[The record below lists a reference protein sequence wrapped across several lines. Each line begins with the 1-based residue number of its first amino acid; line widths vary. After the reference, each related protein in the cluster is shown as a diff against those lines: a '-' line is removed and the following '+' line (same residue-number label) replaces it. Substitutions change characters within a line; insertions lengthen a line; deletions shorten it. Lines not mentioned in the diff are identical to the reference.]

1 MKRSLM
7 LLIGSLF
14 LVSGSTG
21 LIYETLWIRILSLG
35 VGSTSSSMS
44 LVLSIFFL
52 GLALG
57 SFLSGKYS
65 YKIQNPLKAYG
76 ILELIIGLYASV
88 LVFPLI
94 QLHKLIALLPLSG
107 SLTFLGVF
115 IKFLVV
121 GALLILPTVCMGA
134 TFPLLV
140 KIFLNKER
148 TLGKYVGLLY
158 ALNTFGAVIGAFA
171 TGYLLVPAFGV
182 LSSNYLAAFLNLVVA
197 ATALY
202 LSRQKEFSNT
212 QKEERTSVFEKG
224 SLNFRSSL
232 ILFSTFV
239 CGFVSISCE
248 VIWNKYLNIFLGT
261 NIYGIG
267 LVLALFLLGIA
278 LGSLVLSQFIDRVQN
293 KFSLFV
299 WLLLLSGLTLLCSSL
314 LLNKA
319 PELSIVLQAYT
330 KGYVS
335 LLTMKTFVVTMI
347 LLLPTSIF
355 GMLFPLSITLLTTST
370 KNAPGVL
377 GMAYAVNTVGAI
389 LGSYVTGIFLIPVFG
404 SSFALCTSLILSCV
418 LLVLLCFSIEEQ
430 KSQRILLV
438 VFTLV
443 FAIVAVKGSSL
454 EYKNLIKSAYQQS
467 GYKISEKQPAIK
479 DYLQVALRPY
489 SDAHEEFKLI
499 IEGETAVISLSHD
512 PADGENYRNFYRL
525 KTSGLNESVYNM
537 QNLEELPKY
546 EALIAFLPY
555 LFSKAPK
562 QAFVV
567 GYGGG
572 FTVDFLTETDL
583 RKVNVVELE
592 KGILKA
598 ADYVYQGNNPLLTRK
613 NLNLKVEDARYVLAA
628 KLNGPQD
635 IIISQPSHSW
645 LSGAA
650 NLFTQEFFEVVK
662 DNLAEQGIFSQ
673 WLNLYNM
680 DVTVLQS
687 ILKTFY
693 TVFPHGAVFTQL
705 GDQEMVLIGSKRPL
719 DLNLKKLEVIAQNQ
733 IFRKKLGGIFGHS
746 SFDVLSLF
754 SLSREEAL
762 NLAKDA
768 TINTDINAFAEVK
781 QSKLF
786 YEGLGNRE
794 TPQAYLSRM
803 FKGDYS
809 GITKSADNQQ
819 FYYNL
824 LLSLNQGGHY
834 DKFNVVLNKYEEKV
848 KTLPKEFSSLGYLCF
863 RAGRFESAFDYLSK
877 SLKVK
882 PETESLNL
890 LLSSLTE
897 QERYAEV
904 NQWFKKY
911 QTISNKAST
920 CYQANSLIRQKRM
933 VEAEPIASK
942 IVSEINGYTNLCGEM
957 VNKMLGSY
965 FLQKNNP
972 TVAIPFLEA
981 YYKTHQ
987 QDITNLND
995 MLSAYASINDQG
1007 NLKQFKDYLPLV
1019 VQSETKLLQVKRDLF
1034 KQNGLQKDAEMV
1046 ETRLKRLSRGLDSE

>member
-1 MKRSLM
+1 M

-65 YKIQNPLKAYG
+65 HKIKNPLKAYG
-76 ILELIIGLYASV
+76 LLEMVIGVYASF

-94 QLHKLIALLPLSG
+94 QLHKLIAILPLSG
-107 SLTFLGVF
+107 SLSFLGVF
-115 IKFLVV
+115 TKFLIV
-121 GALLILPTVCMGA
+121 GLLLILPTVCMGA

-148 TLGKYVGLLY
+148 TLGKYVSILY

-171 TGYLLVPAFGV
+171 TGYLLVPSFGV
-182 LSSNYLAAFLNLVVA
+182 LFSNYLAAFLNLAVGG
-197 ATALY
+197 TAIY
-202 LSRQKEFSNT
+202 LSSRKDLAVEAK
-212 QKEERTSVFEKG
+212 QKEEETGFRLG

-232 ILFSTFV
+232 ILLSTFI

-278 LGSLVLSQFIDRVQN
+278 LGSLILSQFVEKVQN
-293 KFSLFV
+293 KFSLFM
-299 WLLLLSGLTLLCSSL
+299 WLLFLSGVTLLCSSL

-330 KGYVS
+330 KGHVS
-335 LLTMKTFVVTMI
+335 LLTMKTLVVTLI

-355 GMLFPLSITLLTTST
+355 GMLFPLSITLITSST
-370 KNAPGVL
+370 QNAPGIL
-377 GMAYAVNTVGAI
+377 GLAYAVNTVGAI
-389 LGSYVTGIFLIPVFG
+389 LGSYITGIFLIPVFG
-404 SSFALCTSLILSCV
+404 SSFALLTSLILSCV
-418 LLVLLCFSIEEQ
+418 LLVILCLSIEER
-430 KSQRILLV
+430 KTERLAV
-438 VFTLV
+438 AVFTFV
-443 FAIVAVKGSSL
+443 FATVAFKASTL
-454 EYKNLIKSAYQQS
+454 DYKNLIKSAYQQS
-467 GYKISEKQPAIK
+467 GYKMSEKQPAVA
-479 DYLQVALRPY
+479 DYLKVALKPY
-489 SDAHEEFKLI
+489 SESHEEFKLI

-512 PADGENYRNFYRL
+512 PADGENYRNYFRL

-537 QNLEELPKY
+537 ENLEELPKY

-572 FTVDFLTETDL
+572 FTVDFLTDTDL

-598 ADYVYQGNNPLLTRK
+598 ADYVYKGNNPLLTRP

-650 NLFTQEFFEVVK
+650 NLFTEEFFEVVK

-719 DLNLKKLEVIAQNQ
+719 DLNLKKLEAITQNQ
-733 IFRKKLGGIFGHS
+733 IFRKKLAGVFGHS
-746 SFDVLSLF
+746 SYDVVSLF

-762 NLAKDA
+762 KLAKDA
-768 TINTDINAFAEVK
+768 TINTDINAFAEVE

-786 YEGLGNRE
+786 YEGLGTRE
-794 TPQAYLSRM
+794 TPQHYLSRV
-803 FKGDYS
+803 FRGDYG
-809 GITKSADNQQ
+809 GITKSADNEQ

-848 KTLPKEFSSLGYLCF
+848 KNQPSEYASLGYLCF
-863 RAGRFESAFDYLSK
+863 RAGRFESAFEYLSK
-877 SLKVK
+877 ALKQK
-882 PETESLNL
+882 ADKQNFNL
-890 LLSSLTE
+890 LLSTLTE
-897 QERYAEV
+897 QQRYGEV
-904 NQWFKKY
+904 EQWYNKYKGLADKSSDCYLANALVREKKL
-911 QTISNKAST
+911 K
-920 CYQANSLIRQKRM
+920 
-933 VEAEPIASK
+933 EADIATAK
-942 IVSEINGYTNLCGEM
+942 IVADVNGYTLACGDI

-965 FLQKNNP
+965 FLQKQNP
-972 TVAIPFLEA
+972 TIAIPFLEA
-981 YYKTHQ
+981 YYKAHNL
-987 QDITNLND
+987 DVTNLKD
-995 MLSAYASINDQG
+995 MLAAYTMINDTG
-1007 NLKQFKDYLPLV
+1007 NLKIFQDYLPQV
-1019 VQSETKLLQVKRDLF
+1019 VQSEIKTLEARIEFF
-1034 KQNGLQKDAEMV
+1034 KESGLTKDAQMV
-1046 ETRLKRLSRGLDSE
+1046 EATLKKLQRKVDSE